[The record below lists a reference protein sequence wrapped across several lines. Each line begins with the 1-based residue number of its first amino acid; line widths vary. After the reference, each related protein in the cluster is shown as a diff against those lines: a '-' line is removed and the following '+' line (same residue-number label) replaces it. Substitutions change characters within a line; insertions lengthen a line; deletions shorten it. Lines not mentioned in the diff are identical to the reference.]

1 MKTKYFIGIDP
12 GKTGGIAAINKETGQ
27 LILHEIPLIGKELDV
42 VGLVEIINGYT
53 SEPHFFCLEN
63 VHALPGAS
71 AGSSFSFGRT
81 LGAKEAIL
89 VALKAT
95 FQKIAP
101 KKWQSVVWEGIPNM
115 KKPNGKNDT
124 KAMSLLAAQRLFP
137 NQKFL
142 KSKDGLIDAAL
153 MAKYL
158 ELSYGI

>member
-1 MKTKYFIGIDP
+1 MVFRR
-12 GKTGGIAAINKETGQ
+12 ESCQ
-27 LILHEIPLIGKELDV
+27 V

-115 KKPNGKNDT
+115 KKPNGQNDT